1 MAKLQSAI
9 IVPNFG
15 DYSDV
20 HLLAEMARNSE
31 ESGWDG
37 FFVWDQISMDTA
49 QPICDPWIALA
60 LIASA
65 TKQIKLGTMVTPI
78 PRRRPTTLARQTVT
92 LDHLSGGRLILGVGL
107 GALEYEEFEALGDEP
122 DLKLRAEML
131 DEGLEVLTG
140 LWSGEPLAH
149 EGKHYHIKSTQFLPA
164 PLQQPRIP
172 VWVAGNWPIKAPF
185 RRAALWDG
193 VMPGWDIMGGTK
205 QSPQDV
211 RDMLDYIRSLRT
223 STEPFDVAHGGKT
236 SGTDR
241 EGDAIEVRRYR
252 DAGVTWWLEDL
263 NPWRGT
269 LTEMKERISN
279 GPTRIQ

>member
-20 HLLAEMARNSE
+20 QLLAELARKSE
-31 ESGWDG
+31 ENGWDG
-37 FFVWDQISMDTA
+37 FFVWDQISMDTL

-60 LIASA
+60 LIANA
-65 TKQIKLGTMVTPI
+65 TKRIKLGTMVTPI

-107 GALEYEEFEALGDEP
+107 GALQYEEFEALGDEP

-140 LWSGEPLAH
+140 LWSGEPFAH
-149 EGKHYHIKSTQFLPA
+149 EGKHYRIKSAQFLPA

-185 RRAALWDG
+185 RRAARWDG
-193 VMPGWDIMGGTK
+193 VMPGWDIMGGMK
-205 QSPQDV
+205 QTPQDV

-223 STEPFDVAHGGKT
+223 SNQQFEVAHGGKT
-236 SGTDR
+236 SGTER
-241 EGDAIEVRRYR
+241 EGDAIEVRQYK
-252 DAGVTWWLEDL
+252 DAGVNIDEAD
-263 NPWRGT
+263 RAVGF
-269 LTEMKERISN
+269 
-279 GPTRIQ
+279 